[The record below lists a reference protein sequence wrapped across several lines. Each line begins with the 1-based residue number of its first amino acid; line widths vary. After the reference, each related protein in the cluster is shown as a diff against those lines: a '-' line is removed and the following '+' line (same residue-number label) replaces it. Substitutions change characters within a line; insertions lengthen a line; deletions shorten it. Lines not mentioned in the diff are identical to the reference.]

1 MPAFLPYG
9 FFPLMTTQQK
19 ETKKNS
25 DHLWQEKRINKNQE
39 YSFTKFT
46 RVPMPK
52 DLFPQIFSPA
62 NLNLERGKKKKRTHV
77 YFH

>member
-1 MPAFLPYG
+1 MAG
-9 FFPLMTTQQK
+9 
-19 ETKKNS
+19 
-25 DHLWQEKRINKNQE
+25 KRINKNRE

-62 NLNLERGKKKKRTHV
+62 NLNLERGGEKKKRTHV